1 MLTNPLPPYLAPPLA
16 FAITWLTI
24 HWLLRSGLSNLAMD
38 DPNHRSLHT
47 TAVPRTGGI
56 ALMIGVLAGWSLWL
70 PSWLWLPLGL
80 SVALAAVSFADD
92 LFDLSAGWRFL
103 AHVLAATVLV
113 AANLGHFP
121 LWLGVPAVLVVVW
134 MTNLYNFMD
143 GSDGLAGGMAL
154 FGFGAY
160 GVAAW
165 LSNDTAFAWASWVI
179 AAAAVGFLLFNFH
192 PARIF
197 MGDAGSV
204 PLGFLAAAFGLIGWQ
219 RGLWPWWF
227 APLTFSPFVMDAG
240 VTLFKRILRREK
252 IWQAHREHYY
262 QRLVRMG
269 LGHRVTAL
277 LEYALMA
284 AAGGS
289 ALWGMGRG
297 ALMQAVLLLVW
308 SVGYFVA
315 MRLIDIEW
323 AKFSQLSTK
332 L

>member
-1 MLTNPLPPYLAPPLA
+1 MSHLPAYLAPPLA

-24 HWLLRSGLSNLAMD
+24 YWLLRSGLSNLAMD

-56 ALMIGVLAGWSLWL
+56 ALMIGVLASSSLVL
-70 PSWLWLPLGL
+70 PPWLWLPLGL

-92 LFDLSAGWRFL
+92 LFDLSAGWRLL
-103 AHVLAATVLV
+103 AHLLAAAVLV
-113 AANLGHFP
+113 TANMAHYPVWVGI
-121 LWLGVPAVLVVVW
+121 PAVLTVVW

-160 GVAAW
+160 GLAAW
-165 LSNDTAFAWASWVI
+165 LGNDAAFALASWTI
-179 AAAAVGFLLFNFH
+179 AAAAAGFLAFNFH

-227 APLTFSPFVMDAG
+227 APLAFSPFVVDAS

-262 QRLVRMG
+262 QRLVRMKF
-269 LGHRVTAL
+269 GHRTTAL
-277 LEYALMA
+277 LEYALMT

-289 ALWGMGRG
+289 ALWGIGRG
-297 ALMQAVLLLVW
+297 ATEQAALLAFWGVAYL
-308 SVGYFVA
+308 VA
-315 MRLIDIEW
+315 MRLVDIEW
-323 AKFSQLSTK
+323 AKFSQLSAEP
-332 L
+332 